1 MKYFEGIYIPIP
13 FQFMEWTFEIN
24 NFMLCRLMFDIIL
37 SHIAVKDQL
46 TPDTQ
51 YIKGNSISLRDNF
64 VKGWIR
70 LYGWIIKDQLK
81 LYIIQHI
88 ESFNIGQTYTFP
100 ILKDGKRVFI
110 SIVINDLNIRNIITS
125 QIYHAYSKILNKYYI
140 KDENYNILMY
150 MATRIKKRHRL
161 SIQNSYI

>member
-1 MKYFEGIYIPIP
+1 MTNFEENYILIP
-13 FQFMEWTFEIN
+13 FKFIKWKFQIN
-24 NFMLCRLMFDIIL
+24 NFMLSRLMFDIIL
-37 SHIAVKDQL
+37 SHIAVKYQL
-46 TPDTQ
+46 TSDTQ
-51 YIKGNSISLRDNF
+51 YIKGNSIIFRENF

-110 SIVINDLNIRNIITS
+110 SIVINDLNISNIITS
-125 QIYHAYSKILNKYYI
+125 QIYHAYSQILNKYFI
-140 KDENYNILMY
+140 KDEDYNMLMY
-150 MATRIKKRHRL
+150 MATGIAKIR
-161 SIQNSYI
+161 

>member
-1 MKYFEGIYIPIP
+1 MKYFEDIYIPIP

-24 NFMLCRLMFDIIL
+24 NFMLSRLMFDIIL
-37 SHIAVKDQL
+37 SNIAVKNQL

-51 YIKGNSISLRDNF
+51 YIKTNSISLRDNF
-64 VKGWIR
+64 IKGWIR
-70 LYGWIIKDQLK
+70 LCGWIIKEQLE

-110 SIVINDLNIRNIITS
+110 SIVITDLNISKIITS
-125 QIYHAYSKILNKYYI
+125 QIYHAYSQILNKYYI
-140 KDENYNILMY
+140 NDEYYNILMY
-150 MATRIKKRHRL
+150 MATRISKKRNRL
-161 SIQNSYI
+161 FIQN